1 METGG
6 KDCEV
11 GDGAEHTT
19 LAGYDDVPLSGN
31 SSYLG

>member
-6 KDCEV
+6 KTEV

-31 SSYLG
+31 LSYLR